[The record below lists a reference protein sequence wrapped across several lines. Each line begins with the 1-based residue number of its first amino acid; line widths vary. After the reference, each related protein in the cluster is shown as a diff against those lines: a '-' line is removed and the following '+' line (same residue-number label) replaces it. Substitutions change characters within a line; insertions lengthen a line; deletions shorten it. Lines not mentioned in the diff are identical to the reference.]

1 MKKILTVITFFLSTT
16 YLISNDTDITIS
28 NVKIMKRNKPSCDR
42 QGNLYDACQ
51 WMLKF
56 KINNNT
62 NNDLI
67 SFCSVIKVNK
77 KKYKL
82 CGNKTKKKFH
92 TYLNPERKV
101 SEKALEVHGYTDEFL
116 SKKKKFS
123 EVVDEFLSFIKNRI
137 FIRVSYLECIK
148 VHA

>member
-1 MKKILTVITFFLSTT
+1 MKIILTVITFFTSSA
-16 YLISNDTDITIS
+16 YLISSDTNITIS
-28 NVKIMKRNKPSCDR
+28 NVKVMKRNKPSCDR
-42 QGNLYDACQ
+42 LGNVYDACQ

-62 NNDLI
+62 NDDLI

-92 TYLNPERKV
+92 TKANNSTIILTNL
-101 SEKALEVHGYTDEFL
+101 SELINFNNDSPKPTV
-116 SKKKKFS
+116 
-123 EVVDEFLSFIKNRI
+123 SFISLNGK
-137 FIRVSYLECIK
+137 F
-148 VHA
+148 

>member
-1 MKKILTVITFFLSTT
+1 MKFIFIVITFFLSTT

-28 NVKIMKRNKPSCDR
+28 NVKVMKRNKPLCDR
-42 QGNLYDACQ
+42 QGNIYDACQ

-92 TYLNPERKV
+92 TKANDSTIILTNLSELINFNNDNPKPIV
-101 SEKALEVHGYTDEFL
+101 
-116 SKKKKFS
+116 
-123 EVVDEFLSFIKNRI
+123 SFISINGK
-137 FIRVSYLECIK
+137 F
-148 VHA
+148 

>member
-1 MKKILTVITFFLSTT
+1 MKIILTVITFFISTT
-16 YLISNDTDITIS
+16 YLISSDTDITIS
-28 NVKIMKRNKPSCDR
+28 NVKVMKRNKPSCDR
-42 QGNLYDACQ
+42 LGNIYDACQ

-92 TYLNPERKV
+92 TKANNSSTVLTNL
-101 SEKALEVHGYTDEFL
+101 SELINFNNDSPKPTV
-116 SKKKKFS
+116 
-123 EVVDEFLSFIKNRI
+123 SFISLNGK
-137 FIRVSYLECIK
+137 F
-148 VHA
+148 

>member
-1 MKKILTVITFFLSTT
+1 MKIIFTVITFFLSTT

-28 NVKIMKRNKPSCDR
+28 NVKVMKRNKPLCDR
-42 QGNLYDACQ
+42 QGNIYDACQ

-62 NNDLI
+62 NDDLI

-82 CGNKTKKKFH
+82 CGNKTKKKIS
-92 TYLNPERKV
+92 YK
-101 SEKALEVHGYTDEFL
+101 
-116 SKKKKFS
+116 SK
-123 EVVDEFLSFIKNRI
+123 
-137 FIRVSYLECIK
+137 
-148 VHA
+148 

>member
-1 MKKILTVITFFLSTT
+1 MKIIITVLAFFLTT
-16 YLISNDTDITIS
+16 TFLISNDTDISIS
-28 NVKIMKRNKPSCDR
+28 NVKIMKRNKPTCDR
-42 QGNLYDACQ
+42 LGNIYDACQ

-77 KKYKL
+77 KRYKL

-92 TYLNPERKV
+92 TKANDSTIILTNLSELINFNNDNPKPIV
-101 SEKALEVHGYTDEFL
+101 
-116 SKKKKFS
+116 
-123 EVVDEFLSFIKNRI
+123 SFISINGK
-137 FIRVSYLECIK
+137 F
-148 VHA
+148 

>member
-1 MKKILTVITFFLSTT
+1 MKIILTVTTFFLSTT

-28 NVKIMKRNKPSCDR
+28 NVKVMKRNKPLCDR
-42 QGNLYDACQ
+42 QGNIYDACQ

-92 TYLNPERKV
+92 TKANNSTVVLTNL
-101 SEKALEVHGYTDEFL
+101 SELINFNNDSPKPTV
-116 SKKKKFS
+116 
-123 EVVDEFLSFIKNRI
+123 SFISLNGK
-137 FIRVSYLECIK
+137 F
-148 VHA
+148 

>member
-1 MKKILTVITFFLSTT
+1 MKIILTIITLFLSTS
-16 YLISNDTDITIS
+16 YLISSDTEITIS
-28 NVKIMKRNKPSCDR
+28 NVEVMKRNKPSCDR
-42 QGNLYDACQ
+42 LGNVYDACQ

-82 CGNKTKKKFH
+82 CGNRTKKKFH
-92 TYLNPERKV
+92 TKANNSTVVLTNL
-101 SEKALEVHGYTDEFL
+101 SELINYDNEKPKPIV
-116 SKKKKFS
+116 
-123 EVVDEFLSFIKNRI
+123 SFIALNGK
-137 FIRVSYLECIK
+137 F
-148 VHA
+148 

>member
-1 MKKILTVITFFLSTT
+1 MKLILTVITFFLSTT

-28 NVKIMKRNKPSCDR
+28 NVKVMKRNKPSCDR
-42 QGNLYDACQ
+42 LGNVYDACQ

-77 KKYKL
+77 RKYKL

-92 TYLNPERKV
+92 TKANNSTTVLTNLSELINFNNDRPKPTVTFISLN
-101 SEKALEVHGYTDEFL
+101 GNF
-116 SKKKKFS
+116 
-123 EVVDEFLSFIKNRI
+123 
-137 FIRVSYLECIK
+137 
-148 VHA
+148 

>member
-1 MKKILTVITFFLSTT
+1 MKIILTAIAFFLSTT
-16 YLISNDTDITIS
+16 YLISSETDVTIS
-28 NVKIMKRNKPSCDR
+28 NVKVMKRNKPSCDR
-42 QGNLYDACQ
+42 LGNVYDACQ

-92 TYLNPERKV
+92 TKANDSTIILTNLSELINFNNDNPKPIV
-101 SEKALEVHGYTDEFL
+101 
-116 SKKKKFS
+116 
-123 EVVDEFLSFIKNRI
+123 SFISLNGK
-137 FIRVSYLECIK
+137 F
-148 VHA
+148 

>member
-1 MKKILTVITFFLSTT
+1 MKTIFTVITFFLSTT
-16 YLISNDTDITIS
+16 YLISSDNDIS
-28 NVKIMKRNKPSCDR
+28 ISDVKVMKRNKPSCDR
-42 QGNLYDACQ
+42 LGNIYDACQ

-82 CGNKTKKKFH
+82 CGNKTKNKFH
-92 TYLNPERKV
+92 TKANNSTIMLTNLSELINFNNDNPKP
-101 SEKALEVHGYTDEFL
+101 TI
-116 SKKKKFS
+116 
-123 EVVDEFLSFIKNRI
+123 SFISLNGKFN
-137 FIRVSYLECIK
+137 
-148 VHA
+148 